1 MIKLSNDLELNIPIY
16 LDTNLLLD
24 LLASLENGFSTVSN
38 ITTSN
43 VENES
48 TAKKGGIG
56 LPTQL
61 LNLGANISKENSSNT
76 ENVSTEEKYHT
87 YGSMMNKVINHLN
100 KKGLIKHFNED
111 EWDDLDLYSFVEV
124 SGQFIPNPTSDYFKK
139 IYSLMEFANDL
150 SSFDT
155 NQNNSTNNSN
165 KKNKNKNQGKKNN
178 KEIENIIEGIKS
190 VADYFEKEDSQKFI
204 IETDFNGYCIL
215 NLFNEYIRD
224 HSGLELPYGNFKV
237 LGKIIRKNE
246 EDEKFSLLE
255 DTPYELN
262 DNLLKMITV
271 GFNSLEGFN
280 LPEIRTELEG
290 KGIQVIPITVY
301 V

>member
-1 MIKLSNDLELNIPIY
+1 MPIY

-24 LLASLENGFSTVSN
+24 LLASLEGGFSTVSK

-43 VENES
+43 VENEN

-61 LNLGANISKENSSNT
+61 LNFGANISKENSTNT
-76 ENVSTEEKYHT
+76 ENISTEEKYHT

-100 KKGLIKHFNED
+100 NKKLIKHFNED
-111 EWDDLDLYSFVEV
+111 EWEDLELYNFVEV
-124 SGQFIPNPTSDYFKK
+124 RGQFIPNPTSDYFKK
-139 IYSLMEFANDL
+139 IYTLMEFAKDL
-150 SSFDT
+150 SSFDI
-155 NQNNSTNNSN
+155 NQDNSTNNN
-165 KKNKNKNQGKKNN
+165 TKRKKKNQSKNNN
-178 KEIENIIEGIKS
+178 KEFENIIEGIKS
-190 VADYFEKEDSQKFI
+190 VSDYFEKEDSQKYI
-204 IETDFNGYCIL
+204 VKTDFNGYCIL

-237 LGKIIRKNE
+237 LGKIIRKND
-246 EDEKFSLLE
+246 EDKKVSLLE

-262 DNLLKMITV
+262 DDLLKMITE
-271 GFNSLEGFN
+271 GFESIEGFN
-280 LPEIRTELEG
+280 LPEIWTDLEG
-290 KGIQVIPITVY
+290 KGIQVIPVAVY

>member
-1 MIKLSNDLELNIPIY
+1 MENNLELNIPIY

-24 LLASLENGFSTVSN
+24 LLASIDDGFSIVSE
-38 ITTSN
+38 ITTNN
-43 VENES
+43 VENEN

-61 LNLGANISKENSSNT
+61 LNLGFNFSKENGSNT
-76 ENVSTEEKYHT
+76 ENSSTEKRYHT
-87 YGSMMNKVINHLN
+87 YGSMMNKVINHLSHN
-100 KKGLIKHFNED
+100 NLIKHFNED

-124 SGQFIPNPTSDYFKK
+124 RGQFIPNPTSDYFKK
-139 IYSLMEFANDL
+139 IYTLLEFANDL
-150 SSFDT
+150 SSFDV
-155 NQNNSTNNSN
+155 NQNNNTNNNNN
-165 KKNKNKNQGKKNN
+165 KPKKKKSQGNKN
-178 KEIENIIEGIKS
+178 KEIENILEGIKS
-190 VADYFEKEDSQKFI
+190 VSDYFEKEDSQKYI

-262 DNLLKMITV
+262 DDLLKMITV

-290 KGIQVIPITVY
+290 KGIQVIPIAVY

>member
-1 MIKLSNDLELNIPIY
+1 MNKDLELNIPIY

-24 LLASLENGFSTVSN
+24 LLASLEDGFSTVSN

-76 ENVSTEEKYHT
+76 ENISTEEKYHT
-87 YGSMMNKVINHLN
+87 YGPMMNKVINHLS
-100 KKGLIKHFNED
+100 KQDLIKHFNEE
-111 EWDDLDLYSFVEV
+111 EWNDLDLYSFVEV
-124 SGQFIPNPTSDYFKK
+124 RGQFIPNPTSEYFKK
-139 IYSLMEFANDL
+139 IYTLMEFANDL
-150 SSFDT
+150 SSFDV
-155 NQNNSTNNSN
+155 NQNNNLNNHN
-165 KKNKNKNQGKKNN
+165 KKNKNKNQMKKN
-178 KEIENIIEGIKS
+178 KKDFENIIGGIKS
-190 VADYFEKEDSQKFI
+190 VSDYFEKEDSQKYI
-204 IETDFNGYCIL
+204 VETDFNGFCIL

-237 LGKIIRKNE
+237 LGKIIRKNK
-246 EDEKFSLLE
+246 EDEKVSLLE
-255 DTPYELN
+255 GTPYELN
-262 DNLLKMITV
+262 DDLLNMITIV
-271 GFNSLEGFN
+271 FNSLEGFN
-280 LPEIRTELEG
+280 LPDVWTELEG
-290 KGIQVIPITVY
+290 KTIQVIPIAVY